1 LVLIA
6 LIQQYVRQLDRH
18 DTTGLAAELAF
29 RFMFATFPFVL
40 FLAALGAFMA
50 RWLGVTDPTAGII
63 STLGRNIPSDLVGP
77 INTQL
82 NAVLAHTQ
90 PGLLSVGALVTVYAA
105 AGGINALMKA
115 MNRAF
120 GVQESRL
127 LPVRIALGAGLTV
140 VGGFGIVVGV
150 VAIVGGTLMTTE
162 LADRAGI
169 GAATWMAMSILR
181 WPLAFAALVFAVM
194 ALFRYGSC
202 VRSPWRWAA
211 AGASAF
217 AVAWIAVTFGFGL
230 YVERLGNF
238 DVTYG
243 ALGGVIVLML
253 WYYLTAIILLA
264 AAELVAL
271 LAVTFDRDKPQDL
284 EKIGVAPRDL
294 EAESGEALSTP
305 EEQQPTLPPPASP
318 QPTPPPPHQPQ

>member
-1 LVLIA
+1 
-6 LIQQYVRQLDRH
+6 
-18 DTTGLAAELAF
+18 
-29 RFMFATFPFVL
+29 
-40 FLAALGAFMA
+40 
-50 RWLGVTDPTAGII
+50 
-63 STLGRNIPSDLVGP
+63 
-77 INTQL
+77 
-82 NAVLAHTQ
+82 
-90 PGLLSVGALVTVYAA
+90 
-105 AGGINALMKA
+105 
-115 MNRAF
+115 
-120 GVQESRL
+120 